1 MVTVGKTCPILFVPE
16 DDDRAL
22 GHNGVAHPAGCKLDG
37 IVAAVNFRENIGNDA
52 FFLEDAVHN
61 GADEVSFFNGNKGLF
76 SNLIEVNAA
85 RSFVPKICIAE
96 KVRCG
101 NERNLFVVDMF
112 LMDSYRQLVIKI
124 GDDDKG
130 DLSHL

>member
-61 GADEVSFFNGNKGLF
+61 GADEVSFLTAIKGFLAILLKLMRRAPL
-76 SNLIEVNAA
+76 SQKSASLKKSGAA
-85 RSFVPKICIAE
+85 MRGIS
-96 KVRCG
+96 
-101 NERNLFVVDMF
+101 
-112 LMDSYRQLVIKI
+112 S
-124 GDDDKG
+124 
-130 DLSHL
+130 S

>member
-61 GADEVSFFNGNKGLF
+61 GAEWKSSFFNGNKGSFL
-76 SNLIEVNAA
+76 SNLIEV
-85 RSFVPKICIAE
+85 
-96 KVRCG
+96 
-101 NERNLFVVDMF
+101 
-112 LMDSYRQLVIKI
+112 
-124 GDDDKG
+124 
-130 DLSHL
+130 

>member
-101 NERNLFVVDMF
+101 NERNLFVVICS
-112 LMDSYRQLVIKI
+112 LWIPTGSSSSK
-124 GDDDKG
+124 
-130 DLSHL
+130 